1 MQKPLKDGSV
11 FMKYTYVVDLDKMEE
26 AYIQNAKKDFF
37 ESSEERSKFNA
48 ELIIYADSEEE
59 ALKMRMGMTDIRMWE
74 LLQVEQGFDDY

>member
-1 MQKPLKDGSV
+1 VQKPLKDGSV

>member
-1 MQKPLKDGSV
+1 
-11 FMKYTYVVDLDKMEE
+11 MKYTYVVDLDKMEE